1 MSKTVATLPSSS
13 SAADWTDE
21 ERAVIEAAGLVFTHV
36 YGERKGEKELAPR
49 AVIARF
55 QHTCARTGLDPLARQ
70 IYCIARF
77 GSDGLEWSTQT
88 GIDGFRVVA
97 ERSKQ
102 YAGQAPAEWLTEKG
116 EWVEVFIKQLHGD
129 HPLASRVKVYRH
141 DWDKDKPAVGIA
153 TWDEYAQTKRNGDLT
168 AMWAQRG
175 PGQLAKCAEALAM
188 RKAFPQDLS
197 GVYTDDELRPS
208 APEAAEPSEDW
219 GALINA
225 ADSEEALALVGE
237 RIAESGQ
244 GTDKI
249 RAAYRARAA
258 VLAAEANTEDA
269 EVVEETPAEGA
280 RPAEPESS
288 VGSESAPTEHIVPSA
303 GMTEAEY
310 EAAASA
316 EFDAAVAAGEVP
328 GE

>member
-1 MSKTVATLPSSS
+1 MSQAIAALPASSS
-13 SAADWTDE
+13 SADWTDE
-21 ERAVIEAAGLVFTHV
+21 ERAVIEAAGLVFTHA
-36 YGERKGEKELAPR
+36 YGERKGDRELAPR

-70 IYCIARF
+70 IYCIGRF
-77 GSDGLEWSTQT
+77 GSDGLEWSIQT

-102 YAGQAPAEWLTEKG
+102 YAGQAPAEWLTESG
-116 EWVEVFIKQLHGD
+116 EWVDVFVKKLHGE
-129 HPLASRVKVYRH
+129 HPLAARVKVYRH

-197 GVYTDDELRPS
+197 GVYTDDELRPTTQD
-208 APEAAEPSEDW
+208 APEMSENW
-219 GALINA
+219 ESLIAA

-249 RAAYRARAA
+249 RAAYRARSAML
-258 VLAAEANTEDA
+258 LAAANTEDA
-269 EVVEETPAEGA
+269 EIVVDETPVEVEADTATSPTSPSTGPTAE
-280 RPAEPESS
+280 
-288 VGSESAPTEHIVPSA
+288 
-303 GMTEAEY
+303 EY

-316 EFDAAVAAGEVP
+316 EYDAAVARGEVA
-328 GE
+328 GRV

>member
-1 MSKTVATLPSSS
+1 MSKAVATLPASS

-21 ERAVIEAAGLVFTHV
+21 ERAVIEAAGLVFTHA

-102 YAGQAPAEWLTEKG
+102 YAGQAPAEWLTDAG
-116 EWVEVFIKQLHGD
+116 EWVDVFVKKLHGD
-129 HPLASRVKVYRH
+129 HPLAARIKVYRH
-141 DWDKDKPAVGIA
+141 DWDDDKPAVGIA

-197 GVYTDDELRPS
+197 GVYTDDELRPVSPES
-208 APEAAEPSEDW
+208 AEQSEDW
-219 GALINA
+219 EALIA
-225 ADSEEALALVGE
+225 AAGSPDALALIGE

-249 RAAYRARAA
+249 RAAYRARSA
-258 VLAAEANTEDA
+258 VLTTEQNTVDA
-269 EVVEETPAEGA
+269 EVVEDTQTPAEGA
-280 RPAEPESS
+280 PPSDS
-288 VGSESAPTEHIVPSA
+288 PTAAPSA
-303 GMTEAEY
+303 GPDTEADY
-310 EAAASA
+310 EAAAAA
-316 EFDAAVAAGEVP
+316 EFDAAVAAGEVT
-328 GE
+328 GG

>member
-1 MSKTVATLPSSS
+1 MSKAVAALPASS

-21 ERAVIEAAGLVFTHV
+21 ERAVIEAAGLVFTHT
-36 YGERKGEKELAPR
+36 YGERRGEKELAPR

-55 QHTCARTGLDPLARQ
+55 QHTSARTGLDPLARQ
-70 IYCIARF
+70 IYCIGRAS
-77 GSDGLEWSTQT
+77 SDGIEWSIQT

-102 YAGQAPAEWLTEKG
+102 YAGQAPAEWLTESG
-116 EWVEVFIKQLHGD
+116 DWVEVFVKQLHGN
-129 HPLASRVKVYRH
+129 HPLAARVKVYRH

-168 AMWAQRG
+168 SMWAQRG

-197 GVYTDDELRPS
+197 GVYTDDELRPN

-219 GALINA
+219 EALIAA

-258 VLAAEANTEDA
+258 VLATEANTVDA
-269 EVVEETPAEGA
+269 EIVADTETPAGGA
-280 RPAEPESS
+280 APAD
-288 VGSESAPTEHIVPSA
+288 APHVTPPAGPITE
-303 GMTEAEY
+303 EDY
-310 EAAASA
+310 EAAAAA
-316 EFDAAVAAGEVP
+316 EFDAAVAAGEVS
-328 GE
+328 GD